1 MRDLRSVLTPLT
13 GGAGDFDRVLERIGD
28 ARIVA
33 LGEAT
38 HGTHEMYTARTA
50 ITKRLIEEKGFSTLI
65 VEADWPDAYRVNRYV
80 RCESDD
86 GSAEEALADFVRFPR
101 WMWRN
106 TAVVE
111 LVEWLR
117 ERNEAHPLEE
127 RAGFYGMDLYSLY
140 GSMSAVVDYLDK
152 VDPKAAARARARYAC
167 FDRFDGDPQLY
178 GRVAGIGL
186 GPDCEDAAVDQLL
199 DMIQK
204 AELHVRGGG
213 LSALDEE
220 LVAQQNA
227 RVVRKAEQ
235 YYRAMF
241 GGHADTWNLR
251 DNHMTETIEHL
262 RDHLRATGRSDRV
275 VIWAHNTHVGDAR
288 ATEMGEHG
296 QLNVG
301 QLLREWHEGE
311 VVLVGFT
318 THRGS
323 VTAASRWDG
332 PAEKMRVRAALD
344 GSWEDAFHELGIPS
358 FTVISEDAPDALSG
372 WNLERAIGVV
382 YLPRSERSS
391 HYFRADIGRQF
402 DVIIHQGETTAV
414 TPLERWSRV
423 EADRGETYPFGV

>member
-127 RAGFYGMDLYSLY
+127 RAGFYGMDLYSVY

-152 VDPKAAARARARYAC
+152 IDPKAAARARARYAC

-332 PAEKMRVRAALD
+332 PAEKMRVRAA
-344 GSWEDAFHELGIPS
+344 
-358 FTVISEDAPDALSG
+358 
-372 WNLERAIGVV
+372 
-382 YLPRSERSS
+382 
-391 HYFRADIGRQF
+391 
-402 DVIIHQGETTAV
+402 
-414 TPLERWSRV
+414 
-423 EADRGETYPFGV
+423 